1 MASSPAA
8 LECADGFFVLVMGGM
23 GRAIYPIGILI
34 STTGTYGTVGRSILN
49 GALLACAQINADA
62 DAAITLEPHH
72 VNPGGELSAYSTA
85 AKQMIDQGLRHIV
98 GCYTS
103 SSRKEVIPIFEK
115 HDALLWHPAHYEGFE
130 SSSNVI
136 YTGAAPNH
144 HISPLM
150 DFLLDTY
157 GKRAFCVGS
166 NYIWGWESNRVL
178 REYISQR
185 GGKVVAE
192 RYVAVGETDLAQ
204 IVDMIFEEK
213 PDFVFNAL
221 IGSSSYAFFEQFR
234 RACAAQGIDQ
244 LARYPIASC
253 NLTEPDLTEI
263 AEDCRDG
270 HLSSSVY
277 FASLPSPENRRFVA
291 AYEAEFP
298 HGPPPS
304 AEGEAA
310 YIATKFLATALQ
322 AVGGEDALA
331 ARGAVA
337 GLRMLAPQGM
347 VTIDPETHHT
357 YLTPRIGRSNRR
369 AQFDVFIE
377 AAGPVR
383 PDPYLVSLDDPAA
396 GASGQPA
403 LRVVS

>member
-1 MASSPAA
+1 
-8 LECADGFFVLVMGGM
+8 MGK
-23 GRAIYPIGILI
+23 ANYPIGILI
-34 STTGTYGTVGRSILN
+34 STTGNYGTVGRSILN
-49 GALLACAQINADA
+49 GVLLACAQINADP

-72 VNPGGELSAYSTA
+72 ANPDGDLSAYSVA
-85 AKQMIDQGLRHIV
+85 AKKMIDRGLRHVV

-115 HDALLWHPAHYEGFE
+115 YDAVLWHPAHYEGFE
-130 SSSNVI
+130 SASNVI

-150 DFLLDTY
+150 DFLLETY

-166 NYIWGWESNRVL
+166 NYIWGWESNRIL

-185 GGKVVAE
+185 GGAVVAE
-192 RYVAVGETDLAQ
+192 RYVAVGGTDLAQ
-204 IVDMIFEEK
+204 IIDMIFEEQ
-213 PDFVFNAL
+213 PDFIFNAL
-221 IGSSSYAFFEQFR
+221 IGSSSYAFFEEFR
-234 RACAAQGIDQ
+234 RACTMRGIDQ
-244 LARYPIASC
+244 AVRYPIASC

-277 FASLPSPENRRFVA
+277 FASLPSAENRRFVA

-298 HGPPPS
+298 DGPPPS

-322 AVGGEDALA
+322 AVGGDDALA
-331 ARGAVA
+331 ARDAVA
-337 GLRMLAPQGM
+337 GLSMAAPQGM
-347 VTIDPETHHT
+347 VTIDPETNHT
-357 YLTPRIGRSNRR
+357 YLTPRIGRSNRQ

-377 AAGPVR
+377 AASPVR
-383 PDPYLVSLDDPAA
+383 PDPYLVSQDELAVGVTERP
-396 GASGQPA
+396 S
-403 LRVVS
+403 LRIVS

>member
-1 MASSPAA
+1 MEKAN
-8 LECADGFFVLVMGGM
+8 
-23 GRAIYPIGILI
+23 YPIGILI
-34 STTGTYGTVGRSILN
+34 STTGNYGTVGRSILN
-49 GALLACAQINADA
+49 GVLLACAQINADP

-72 VNPGGELSAYSTA
+72 ANPDSELSAYSVA
-85 AKQMIDQGLRHIV
+85 AKKMIDQGLRHVV

-115 HDALLWHPAHYEGFE
+115 YDAVLWHPAHYEGFE
-130 SSSNVI
+130 SASNVI

-150 DFLLDTY
+150 DFLLETY

-166 NYIWGWESNRVL
+166 NYIWGWESNRIL

-185 GGKVVAE
+185 GGTVVAE
-192 RYVAVGETDLAQ
+192 RYVAVGGTDLAQ
-204 IVDMIFEEK
+204 IIDMIFEEQ
-213 PDFVFNAL
+213 PDFIFNAL
-221 IGSSSYAFFEQFR
+221 IGSSSYAFFEEFR
-234 RACAAQGIDQ
+234 RACVARGIDQ
-244 LARYPIASC
+244 VARYPIASC

-277 FASLPSPENRRFVA
+277 FASLPSVENRRFVA

-298 HGPPPS
+298 DGPPPS

-322 AVGGEDALA
+322 AVGGDDALA
-331 ARGAVA
+331 ARDAVA
-337 GLRMLAPQGM
+337 GLSMLAPQGM
-347 VTIDPETHHT
+347 VTIDPETNHT
-357 YLTPRIGRSNRR
+357 YLTPRIGRSNRQ

-377 AAGPVR
+377 AANPVR
-383 PDPYLVSLDDPAA
+383 PDPYLVSQDELAVGVTERP
-396 GASGQPA
+396 S
-403 LRVVS
+403 LRIVS